1 MKLFRLLL
9 IGAAVTAA
17 LLLVLVGI
25 AFNSGFQ
32 TWVAR
37 KALASQPGFTATLGR
52 IAVGFHRVQ
61 VEDLRLEQGG
71 VVVVVPALDVELS
84 VVAAAR
90 QHVALQRLVAKG
102 WTIDLTRMATPAVGT
117 LPAVN
122 PGQPAGSP
130 PVVSARSSSRP
141 VATLLPRFLA
151 MVGVT
156 DVLPVG
162 AAEGTFKPETG
173 SAGAAPQSNVDSKAA
188 AATVFRGVL
197 KRLKLPVDLAIE
209 SVDLEGTVVFPMTD
223 GQPPVQARVTLTGGQ
238 LGTGREGNF
247 DFTTFVALAPTTP
260 VNALQAHGT
269 LTAAMDTP
277 RSFTR
282 LAVQVDAEAAG
293 PQLPQGARLT
303 LAISAARTATGED
316 YTVQVEM
323 VGKRLLFVQ
332 AALPEAG
339 GRFSG
344 SWKLD
349 ARDADVAPFALGHA
363 LPAFTA
369 SGEGRVVADPQ
380 IPEVQINGHLD
391 ATIDKLAAVRAELDG
406 LGPLHVLADF
416 DVSQLGGMTR
426 IDRLS
431 VNISGARP
439 VFAAEALQGFEFNA
453 RTGEINVADPAKDL
467 VHLTLH
473 GLPLAWAQ
481 PFFPGLSITGNDV
494 QGEFVA
500 SARSGGFALRPNAPL
515 VVTDLSVSQA
525 GRPLIKSVDLTLSAG
540 ADYSPQGWQVDV
552 GEFTVRNGPTA
563 LLTATARAGRLAG
576 QGQPVK
582 AQGQWQAD
590 LPALLAQPVA
600 QGLAALMSGSARG
613 EFTASL
619 DAKKEI
625 YAKLTL
631 GDLVAAPAGP
641 TLPVV
646 NATIRADVES
656 DGKITFQAPLSFE
669 NTAKQRTSDLVLTG
683 KLQRGKD
690 VLTVDASVTSQ
701 FVAAEDLQLLAAVMA
716 AKGGDQG
723 AAVPPPA
730 GSAKPDAVPAWK
742 GVTGQMTFALKK
754 VVYNEQFTMSEI
766 GGTVKIDGGALK
778 LEVGHAGLDQGGSLK
793 FDGRVSFAPKQ
804 PEPYALEADSV
815 VKDFDMARLFRA
827 LEPGKAPTLEGK
839 FKLESQLTA
848 RGGSL
853 PMLVGR
859 LQGKTQVSSTG
870 GIFRALRADL
880 ADKVQKSQSTVAVIG
895 GLLGAV
901 TGKEKL
907 SDYANRTQNVTDIAQ
922 ALAEIPF
929 DQLHL
934 TVTRDA
940 QLNLRLQD
948 FSLISPEVRLGGTGE
963 IRAVDGV
970 DLAKQPLDLRLQLG
984 ARGHLADQMNR
995 VSLLDGKKDDLG
1007 YVGFVTPVHVGGT
1020 LSSPDTNEL
1029 KAALVKAAAG
1039 SLLNSLL
1046 GK

>member
-1 MKLFRLLL
+1 MPR
-9 IGAAVTAA
+9 
-17 LLLVLVGI
+17 
-25 AFNSGFQ
+25 SPD
-32 TWVAR
+32 VAGGTGVPP
-37 KALASQPGFTATLGR
+37 ASPA
-52 IAVGFHRVQ
+52 
-61 VEDLRLEQGG
+61 
-71 VVVVVPALDVELS
+71 VVPKTAL
-84 VVAAAR
+84 
-90 QHVALQRLVAKG
+90 
-102 WTIDLTRMATPAVGT
+102 TGT
-117 LPAVN
+117 
-122 PGQPAGSP
+122 
-130 PVVSARSSSRP
+130 
-141 VATLLPRFLA
+141 
-151 MVGVT
+151 
-156 DVLPVG
+156 
-162 AAEGTFKPETG
+162 
-173 SAGAAPQSNVDSKAA
+173 APQSAPAPAA
-188 AATVFRGVL
+188 VAATVFRGVL
-197 KRLKLPVDLAIE
+197 KQLRLPVDLAIE
-209 SVDLEGTVVFPMTD
+209 SVDLEGTVLFPMDD
-223 GQPPVQARVTLTGGQ
+223 GQPPGRAKVTLTGGQ

-247 DFTTFVALAPTTP
+247 DFTAFVALPPATP

-282 LAVQVDAEAAG
+282 LELHADAGAAG

-303 LAISAARTATGED
+303 LTISAARAATGED

-349 ARDADVAPFALGHA
+349 ARDADVAPFALGRA
-363 LPAFTA
+363 LPVFTA
-369 SGEGRVVADPQ
+369 SGEGRVLADPQ
-380 IPEVQINGHLD
+380 LAEIQLNGRLD
-391 ATIDKLAAVRAELDG
+391 ATVDKLEAVRPELGG
-406 LGPLHVLADF
+406 LGPLHLLADF
-416 DVSQLGGMTR
+416 DVSQLGDADASHRGGTTR
-426 IDRLS
+426 IDRLN
-431 VNISGARP
+431 VIISGQRP

-481 PFFPGLSITGNDV
+481 PFLPGFSITGNDV

-515 VVTDLSVSQA
+515 VVTGLSVSQA
-525 GRPLIKSVDLTLSAG
+525 GRPLIKSVDLTLSVG
-540 ADYSPQGWQVDV
+540 ADYSPQGWQMDV
-552 GEFTVRNGPTA
+552 GEFTVRNGPTT
-563 LLTATARAGRLAG
+563 LLTASARAGRLAG
-576 QGQPVK
+576 RGQPVK

-600 QGLAALMSGSARG
+600 QGLAQLSGGRARG

-619 DAKKEI
+619 DSKKEI

-631 GDLVAAPAGP
+631 GDLVAAPAGL

-646 NATIRADVES
+646 NATIRADVEP

-701 FVAAEDLQLLAAVMA
+701 FVAAEDLQLLAAVVA

-723 AAVPPPA
+723 AAAPPSAGPA
-730 GSAKPDAVPAWK
+730 QPDTVPAWR

-754 VVYNEQFTMSEI
+754 VVYNEQFTVSEI

-815 VKDFDMARLFRA
+815 VKDFDVARLFRA
-827 LEPGKAPTLEGK
+827 LDPGKAPTLEGK

-853 PMLVGR
+853 PLLAGR

-907 SDYANRTQNVTDIAQ
+907 SDYANRTQIVTDIAQ

-929 DQLHL
+929 DQLNL

-940 QLNLRLQD
+940 QLNLRLQN